1 MDLVVVVPQLLP
13 VELLLVAPLPRRPR
27 KRPRKRVCYLWLW
40 TITGRLL
47 TQSPEKEES
56 DEDMGFGLF
65 D

>member
-13 VELLLVAPLPRRPR
+13 VELLLVALLLRRQR
-27 KRPRKRVCYLWLW
+27 KRLRKRVCHLWESVA
-40 TITGRLL
+40 LL
-47 TQSPEKEES
+47 LIFTEKEES